1 MEVRYCLSCGHQ
13 LEIRNIGGEDRKA
26 CPNCSY
32 VFWGNYSIGVGA
44 LIIKDEKILLVR
56 RSQNPGKGLWTN
68 PGGYIEQHESIEK
81 TIIREVV
88 EETGITAKVNGIIA
102 VGDMPRDVHNV
113 YLVFLMDYVE
123 GDPKP
128 DNVEV
133 DGAGF
138 FSLEEMD
145 SMNVAELTRE
155 LASIAFEQPSHGLK
169 ANPVKMVSLPTY
181 GLYGIQSLV

>member
-1 MEVRYCLSCGHQ
+1 
-13 LEIRNIGGEDRKA
+13 
-26 CPNCSY
+26 
-32 VFWGNYSIGVGA
+32 
-44 LIIKDEKILLVR
+44 
-56 RSQNPGKGLWTN
+56 
-68 PGGYIEQHESIEK
+68 
-81 TIIREVV
+81 
-88 EETGITAKVNGIIA
+88 VNGIIA
-102 VGDMPRDVHNV
+102 VGDMPREVHNV

-138 FSLEEMD
+138 FNLKEMD

-155 LASIAFEQPSHGLK
+155 LVRIAFGQPSHGLK

>member
-1 MEVRYCLSCGHQ
+1 M
-13 LEIRNIGGEDRKA
+13 
-26 CPNCSY
+26 
-32 VFWGNYSIGVGA
+32 
-44 LIIKDEKILLVR
+44 
-56 RSQNPGKGLWTN
+56 
-68 PGGYIEQHESIEK
+68 
-81 TIIREVV
+81 
-88 EETGITAKVNGIIA
+88 NGIIA

-123 GDPKP
+123 GDPQP

-138 FSLEEMD
+138 YSLEEIN

-155 LASIAFEQPSHGLK
+155 LARIAFEQPSHGLK
-169 ANPVKMVSLPTY
+169 ANPVNMVSLPTY